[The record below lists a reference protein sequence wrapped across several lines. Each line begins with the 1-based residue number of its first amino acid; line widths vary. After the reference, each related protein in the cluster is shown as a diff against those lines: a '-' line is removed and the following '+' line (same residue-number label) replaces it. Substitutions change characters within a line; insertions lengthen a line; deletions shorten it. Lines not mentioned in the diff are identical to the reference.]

1 MQINADEPLLSAS
14 LINKILPNK
23 QIIHN
28 KEYVL
33 NLIRKLI
40 YMLDSSN
47 IKIVFY
53 EYLRP
58 YISRMSI
65 LCHLKGLILVIINI

>member
-1 MQINADEPLLSAS
+1 MQINADESLLSAS

-33 NLIRKLI
+33 NLIRKLV

-47 IKIVFY
+47 IKIVFD

-58 YISRMSI
+58 YIYLECLFCAI
-65 LCHLKGLILVIINI
+65 

>member
-1 MQINADEPLLSAS
+1 MQINADESLLSAS
-14 LINKILPNK
+14 LINKILSNK

-33 NLIRKLI
+33 NLIRKLA

-47 IKIVFY
+47 IKIVFD
-53 EYLRP
+53 EYYKAL
-58 YISRMSI
+58 YI
-65 LCHLKGLILVIINI
+65 